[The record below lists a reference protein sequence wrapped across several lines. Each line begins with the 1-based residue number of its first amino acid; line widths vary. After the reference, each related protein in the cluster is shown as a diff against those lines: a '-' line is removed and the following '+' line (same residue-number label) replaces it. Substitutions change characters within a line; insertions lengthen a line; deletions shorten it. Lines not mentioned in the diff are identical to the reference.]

1 MADILTRLLLDTKGF
16 DANLTKSKQGVN
28 NYQSSITEMAKNAGA
43 GILKFAGA
51 IGVAVGGMEAFG
63 KTINSTQTT
72 GDAYVRVTDQMKA
85 SVDSFF
91 ASIAMGDFSGFIN
104 NLQNVIGKA
113 GTLADALDE
122 LATKSLF
129 SDAEINNLT
138 TQKNIQ
144 ANIARDRSRSDKE
157 RNDALAK
164 ARDYQIKITNLQ
176 KSLAGTNKQTAY
188 STLDAAIAK
197 QGFKGNVARSTWD
210 WMLKESNRSKW
221 IAGSSEYKTR
231 KQKAASLMDVDPESG
246 LLIHSKA
253 SLKAKREF
261 DAWSKTQD
269 GRNKQFMYY
278 FSEMDDSEESMLNK
292 AMQLNAKA
300 NSMFSAISDDTLQL
314 NMADAKING
323 SYKTKSGASNKTAQ
337 QAKESPTGSLNE
349 ISKELAEAR
358 EKYNKA
364 ATDELRQQLFKVIE
378 ELEAKQINLN
388 FKAEFGKRDMPELKQ
403 AGLGNNIKNSSKKI
417 TKLEKIKPSITKEDI
432 NANKEYGESL
442 SAIGNIMGNVSG
454 AFDSNTASILQWG
467 ASLFSTIGQAIPA
480 IAALIGIK
488 TSDTATTN
496 ANTTAELENAGAKVI
511 SAHAGIPFVGVA
523 LGVAGIAAIVA
534 AMASI
539 PKFAN
544 GGIVPGGSFS
554 GDKVPALLN
563 SGEMILNGSQQANLF
578 KQLNSGAIQRIQVGT
593 LSNSLRESISPDES
607 SRSIDVSG
615 DWKIRTSDLYLV
627 LKNYMNKTGKKL

>member
-188 STLDAAIAK
+188 STLDTAIAK

-364 ATDELRQQLFKVIE
+364 ATDELRQQLFKIIE

-388 FKAEFGKRDMPELKQ
+388 FRAEFGKRDMPELKQ
-403 AGLGNNIKNSSKKI
+403 AGLGNNIKSSSKKI

>member
-164 ARDYQIKITNLQ
+164 ARDYQLKITNLQ

-261 DAWSKTQD
+261 DAWAKTQD
-269 GRNKQFMYY
+269 GRNKEFMYY

-337 QAKESPTGSLNE
+337 HAKESPAGSLNE

-403 AGLGNNIKNSSKKI
+403 AGLGNNIKSSSNKI

>member
-72 GDAYVRVTDQMKA
+72 GDAYIRVTDQMKA

-164 ARDYQIKITNLQ
+164 ARDYQLKITNLQ

-188 STLDAAIAK
+188 STLDTAIAK

-261 DAWSKTQD
+261 DAWAKTQD
-269 GRNKQFMYY
+269 GRNKEFMYY

-337 QAKESPTGSLNE
+337 NAKESPAGSLNE

-388 FKAEFGKRDMPELKQ
+388 FRAEFGKRDMPELKQ
-403 AGLGNNIKNSSKKI
+403 AGLGNNIKSSSKKI

-593 LSNSLRESISPDES
+593 LSNSLRESISSDES

>member
-164 ARDYQIKITNLQ
+164 ARDYQLKITNLQ

-188 STLDAAIAK
+188 STLDTAIAK

-261 DAWSKTQD
+261 DAWAKTQD
-269 GRNKQFMYY
+269 GRNKEFMYY

-544 GGIVPGGSFS
+544 GGIVPGSSFS

>member
-164 ARDYQIKITNLQ
+164 ARDYQLKITNLQ

-188 STLDAAIAK
+188 STLDTAIAK

-231 KQKAASLMDVDPESG
+231 KQRAASLMDVDPESG

-261 DAWSKTQD
+261 DAWAKTQD
-269 GRNKQFMYY
+269 GRNKEFMYY

-337 QAKESPTGSLNE
+337 NAKESPAGSLNE

-388 FKAEFGKRDMPELKQ
+388 FRAEFGKRDMPELKQ
-403 AGLGNNIKNSSKKI
+403 AGLGNNIKSSSKKI

>member
-164 ARDYQIKITNLQ
+164 ARDYQLKITNLQ

-188 STLDAAIAK
+188 STLDTAIAK

-261 DAWSKTQD
+261 DAWAKTQD
-269 GRNKQFMYY
+269 GRNKEFMYY

-337 QAKESPTGSLNE
+337 NAKESPAGSLNE

-388 FKAEFGKRDMPELKQ
+388 FRAEFGKRDMPELKQ
-403 AGLGNNIKNSSKKI
+403 AGLGNNIKSSSKKI

-544 GGIVPGGSFS
+544 GGIVPGSSFS

>member
-164 ARDYQIKITNLQ
+164 ARDYQLKITNLQ

-403 AGLGNNIKNSSKKI
+403 AGLGDNVKSSSKKI

-607 SRSIDVSG
+607 SKNIDVSG

>member
-164 ARDYQIKITNLQ
+164 ARDYQLKITNLQ

>member
-91 ASIAMGDFSGFIN
+91 ASIAMSDFSGFIN

-164 ARDYQIKITNLQ
+164 ARDYQLKITNLQ

-188 STLDAAIAK
+188 STLDTAIAK

-261 DAWSKTQD
+261 DAWAKTQD
-269 GRNKQFMYY
+269 GRNKEFMYY

-337 QAKESPTGSLNE
+337 NAKESPAGSLNE

-388 FKAEFGKRDMPELKQ
+388 FRAEFGKRDMPELKQ
-403 AGLGNNIKNSSKKI
+403 AGLGNNIKSSSKKI

>member
-164 ARDYQIKITNLQ
+164 ARDYQLKITNLQ

-231 KQKAASLMDVDPESG
+231 KQKAASLMNVDPESG

-261 DAWSKTQD
+261 DAWAKTQD
-269 GRNKQFMYY
+269 GRNKEFMYY

-337 QAKESPTGSLNE
+337 NAKESPAGSLNE

-388 FKAEFGKRDMPELKQ
+388 FRAEFGKRDMPELKQ
-403 AGLGNNIKNSSKKI
+403 AGLGNNIKSSSKKI

>member
-164 ARDYQIKITNLQ
+164 ARDYQLKITNLQ

-188 STLDAAIAK
+188 STLDVAIAK

-261 DAWSKTQD
+261 DAWAKTQD
-269 GRNKQFMYY
+269 GRNKEFMYY

-337 QAKESPTGSLNE
+337 NAKESPAGSLNE

-378 ELEAKQINLN
+378 EFEAKQINLN
-388 FKAEFGKRDMPELKQ
+388 FRAEFGKRDMPELKQ
-403 AGLGNNIKNSSKKI
+403 AGLGNNIKSSSKKI

>member
-164 ARDYQIKITNLQ
+164 ARDYQLKITNLQ

-188 STLDAAIAK
+188 STLDTAIAK

-261 DAWSKTQD
+261 DAWAKTQD
-269 GRNKQFMYY
+269 GRNKEFMYY

-337 QAKESPTGSLNE
+337 NAKESPAGSLNE

-388 FKAEFGKRDMPELKQ
+388 FRAEFGKRDMPELKQ
-403 AGLGNNIKNSSKKI
+403 AGLGNNIKSSSKKI

>member
-164 ARDYQIKITNLQ
+164 ARDYQLKITNLQ

-188 STLDAAIAK
+188 STLDTAIAK

-269 GRNKQFMYY
+269 GRNKEFMYY

-337 QAKESPTGSLNE
+337 NAKESPAGSLNE

-388 FKAEFGKRDMPELKQ
+388 FRAEFGKRDMPELKQ
-403 AGLGNNIKNSSKKI
+403 AGLGNNIKSSSKKI
-417 TKLEKIKPSITKEDI
+417 TKIEKIKPSITKEDI